1 MGRRKIGRRSLA
13 LLTPGSEDEQPYT
26 RHAVGWTCAASL
38 PVLAA
43 VADLQAAVPRKEV
56 ACDSSR
62 AHSRCS
68 APRR

>member
-13 LLTPGSEDEQPYT
+13 LLTPGREDEQPYT

-43 VADLQAAVPRKEV
+43 VAD
-56 ACDSSR
+56 
-62 AHSRCS
+62 
-68 APRR
+68 